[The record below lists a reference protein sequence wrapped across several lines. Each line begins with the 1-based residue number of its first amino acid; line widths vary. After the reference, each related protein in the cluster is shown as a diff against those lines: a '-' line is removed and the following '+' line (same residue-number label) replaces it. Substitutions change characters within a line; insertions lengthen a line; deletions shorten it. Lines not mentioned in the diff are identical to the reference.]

1 MVSRVPAIDT
11 AALRRGRARV
21 LLTGSAVVWL
31 LVVANP
37 AAQAQQGTTPQEQL
51 RSSPQGKVPLN
62 DATEPTAVFD
72 RRRPAYD
79 AKGIDLGGFRLFPTA
94 TVSETYDDN
103 IFAEDSDEEDD
114 FITAVTAGI
123 LAKSEWSRH
132 QVEVEAALRHEKF
145 LTNDEQDRTDYI
157 IRPTARFQLGG
168 RDTARLTAEHSR
180 RTVGRDDPE
189 DSGNEDPTEFNRFA
203 AGGEYIARVN
213 RLFFGLN
220 ANARRDDYI
229 SSGDNDRDRNE
240 YRFGLP
246 VGYEVSA
253 KTEVTLEPF
262 VRRRDFDEVDSTG
275 ADRDAWAGGATVGID
290 TEVTSLLHVN
300 FDVGFIANDF
310 DDSRFDN
317 SLDLIFGGEAIWY
330 VTPLTTVKSRAER
343 RDIATNQP
351 GSSSKTQSSLGLELQ
366 HEVQR
371 NVLVGGEVRY
381 INDDFRDLDRN
392 DDRVIFGLAAEY
404 LLNRHVSLT
413 ADYQYQQRWSNLD
426 DEDFDRNLVTV
437 GLKTRF

>member
-1 MVSRVPAIDT
+1 VAPREPAGSGIVLLRV
-11 AALRRGRARV
+11 RERV
-21 LLTGSAVVWL
+21 LLASSAAVWL
-31 LVVANP
+31 LVVADP
-37 AAQAQQGTTPQEQL
+37 TVQAQEDLTPQEEL
-51 RSSPQGKVPLN
+51 RTSPQGKVPLN
-62 DATEPTAVFD
+62 DASGPTAVFD
-72 RRRPAYD
+72 RARPEYD

-103 IFAEDSDEEDD
+103 IFAEDSGEEDD
-114 FITAVTAGI
+114 FITAITAGL

-132 QVEVEAALRHEKF
+132 EVEIEAAVRHEKF
-145 LTNDEQDRTDYI
+145 LKNDDQDRTDYI
-157 IRPTARFQLGG
+157 VRPTVNLQLGG
-168 RDTARLTAEHSR
+168 RDSAKITAEHSK
-180 RTVGRDDPE
+180 RTIGRDDPE
-189 DSGNEDPTEFNRFA
+189 DSGDEDPTEFYRFA
-203 AGGEYIARVN
+203 GGGEYIKRVN
-213 RLFFGLN
+213 RLFFGFN

-229 SSGDNDRDRNE
+229 SSGDNDLDRNE

-253 KTEVTLEPF
+253 KTDVTLEPF

-300 FDVGFIANDF
+300 FDIGFIANDF
-310 DDSRFDN
+310 DDTRFDD
-317 SLDLIFGGEAIWY
+317 SVDLIFGGEAIWY
-330 VTPLTTVKSRAER
+330 VTPLTTVKGRAER

-371 NVLVGGEVRY
+371 NVLLGAQLRY
-381 INDDFRDLDRN
+381 VNDDFRDTDRV
-392 DDRVIFGLAAEY
+392 DDRVIAGVGAEY

-413 ADYQYQQRWSNLD
+413 ADYQYQQRWSD
-426 DEDFDRNLVTV
+426 RDGEDFDRNLVMV

>member
-1 MVSRVPAIDT
+1 MVPRVPA
-11 AALRRGRARV
+11 AFGLAFPRGRQRA
-21 LLTGSAVVWL
+21 LLANSAAVCL
-31 LVVANP
+31 LLAAAP
-37 AAQAQQGTTPQEQL
+37 AVRAQEGTPPQEEL
-51 RSSPQGKVPLN
+51 RTSPQGRVPLN
-62 DATEPTAVFD
+62 DAAGPTAVFD
-72 RRRPAYD
+72 RARPAYD

-103 IFAEDSDEEDD
+103 IFADESNEEDD
-114 FITAVTAGI
+114 FITAVTAGL

-132 QVEVEAALRHEKF
+132 EVAIEAGLRHEKF
-145 LTNDEQDRTDYI
+145 LTNDDQDRTDYI
-157 IRPTARFQLGG
+157 VRPTAKLQLGG

-189 DSGNEDPTEFNRFA
+189 DSGNEDPTEFYRFA
-203 AGGEYIARVN
+203 GGGEYIARVN
-213 RLFFGLN
+213 RMFFGLN

-229 SSGDNDRDRNE
+229 SSGDDDRDRNE

-253 KTEVTLEPF
+253 KTDVTLEPF

-300 FDVGFIANDF
+300 FDIGFIANDF
-310 DDSRFDN
+310 DDSQFDN
-317 SLDLIFGGEAIWY
+317 SLDLIFGGETIWY
-330 VTPLTTVKSRAER
+330 VTPSTTLKGRAER

-366 HEVQR
+366 HELQQ
-371 NVLVGGEVRY
+371 NVLLGGQASY
-381 INDDFRDLDRN
+381 INDDFHDVDRT
-392 DDRVIFGLAAEY
+392 DDRVILGLGAEY
-404 LLNRHVSLT
+404 LLNRYVSLT
-413 ADYQYQQRWSNLD
+413 ADYEYQQRWSD
-426 DEDFDRNLVTV
+426 RDGEDFDRNLIMV